1 MKRTILMKMIFI
13 SIFATSIYYIL
24 NIESERYESSGIV
37 LLRDLS
43 KKQSVNLSDILMGS
57 SSGVTQDSKVL
68 ELYMRSSE
76 MYNFINKKFDLNNY
90 YISKQLDFLQR
101 LYKTSPLPI
110 YRANK
115 NNLLEKYNQDLQV
128 IYDDASGTL
137 ELSFAHTDANISQ
150 KILEAIINHSEE
162 IINKYERE
170 NSQIALN
177 FIKKQ
182 TEAKRKRFIESIR
195 KLIEYQNTH
204 HTIDPTLDVQRKITI
219 LSDLELELVKAEVD
233 YATKKKT
240 WNPNGREMLTLKEN
254 IKNIK
259 KSIERVKRELSGK
272 SKGSEELNANVFDF
286 ELLKSDMEFSK
297 EVYRQTLINQE
308 EVQIEV
314 AQKSKHLVVV
324 QKPTLADDYKYPNK
338 IWDIFTVMIV
348 LYCIYFIINT
358 MITIIENHKD

>member
-1 MKRTILMKMIFI
+1 MKRKIIMKMIFL
-13 SIFATSIYYIL
+13 SIFFVSVYYIL
-24 NIESERYESSGIV
+24 DIESERYESSSMV

-76 MYNFINKKFDLNNY
+76 MYSFINNKFDLNSY
-90 YISKQLDFLQR
+90 YMSDKLDLLQR
-101 LYKTSPLPI
+101 LYPSSPLPN
-110 YRANK
+110 YKANK
-115 NNLLEKYNQDLQV
+115 NNFLEKYNQDLQV

-137 ELSFAHTDANISQ
+137 ELSFAHTDANTSQ
-150 KILEAIINHSEE
+150 KILEAIIHHSEE

-170 NSQIALN
+170 NAQIALD

-182 TEAKRKRFIESIR
+182 TEAKRKKFIDSIR
-195 KLIEYQNTH
+195 KLIAYQNAH

-233 YATKKKT
+233 YATKQKT

-259 KSIERVKRELSGK
+259 KSIQRVKKELSGK
-272 SKGSEELNANVFDF
+272 SNGNEELNANVFDF
-286 ELLKSDMEFSK
+286 ELLKSDMES
-297 EVYRQTLINQE
+297 LSSNI
-308 EVQIEV
+308 
-314 AQKSKHLVVV
+314 
-324 QKPTLADDYKYPNK
+324 D
-338 IWDIFTVMIV
+338 
-348 LYCIYFIINT
+348 
-358 MITIIENHKD
+358 